1 MEPKV
6 LVIEVL
12 VVDDYTPLRR
22 ATVEVLKSQG
32 FENILE
38 AKSPEEGMKMFKEH
52 KPDLVLMDII
62 MPSNRGIDLVKE
74 IKRIDPKTK
83 VVMLTVL
90 SGEGP
95 RKESL
100 EAGADLYLV
109 KPLTPEKVD
118 EIKKILNFGDINP
131 F

>member
-118 EIKKILNFGDINP
+118 EIKKILNFGN
-131 F
+131 